1 MKWHYVN
8 KYFSLDLLNTL
19 NVWLAKWKVLFT
31 VILDSILRESEV
43 GPELALGFCCSASL
57 SLHICFKFQ
66 FSHNTYD
73 ANIQLYS
80 QKWGFLKTPGVLLI
94 FSIWGDIFNLQK
106 GWKKSLIN
114 TPDISTVILSQKL
127 IRYFWDTESCT
138 CIIWISSP
146 PSLPPFLL
154 SFLPSSLPPFF
165 PSFTFLPRKTLWGW
179 IKLYQYYDFQAL
191 GFLEFEIYC
200 STRL

>member
-1 MKWHYVN
+1 M
-8 KYFSLDLLNTL
+8 FI
-19 NVWLAKWKVLFT
+19 
-31 VILDSILRESEV
+31 VILDSILRGSEV

-66 FSHNTYD
+66 FSHNTYV

-114 TPDISTVILSQKL
+114 TPRYIHCYFVTKANTLFLRYRELHLYNMNFLS
-127 IRYFWDTESCT
+127 
-138 CIIWISSP
+138 
-146 PSLPPFLL
+146 SLPPFLL

-165 PSFTFLPRKTLWGW
+165 PSFMFLPGKTL
-179 IKLYQYYDFQAL
+179 
-191 GFLEFEIYC
+191 
-200 STRL
+200 